1 MNPLKE
7 LSSPVRERG
16 YLLIADMES
25 STQCK
30 YVLDEVQAFNA
41 MRQHNHLVIEH
52 CRTATPVPGLILN
65 SLGDAVV
72 AKFPYKGDPRD
83 ALASC
88 LDAAKQIISA
98 FERTDSIVTR
108 TGKEF
113 RVRSKLLLQS
123 YDAFSYGRRHED
135 VELAE
140 ELVGADIDLAFRLS
154 PVAWRLQV
162 LVTESF
168 LASVIAH
175 SHESENEKRDPQ
187 EILQHAH
194 VARHRGALSG
204 DPLVGISEA
213 FRFDDLEYWVT
224 DARDIARMK
233 GIASTRRVFALAFE
247 SPESL
252 IARNELQ
259 RLTIKIRQD
268 RQAVI
273 LASISLAK
281 NLNDNYI
288 EHVVDKL
295 RDTTNGSRLDSE
307 ITLFAAAKVYGEFD
321 FFFRVSC
328 IDDVSLRRF
337 FDAVR
342 ADSFGVSHIEV
353 RSTITDRLAATR
365 HYDRIFRRFSGKP
378 YEIVLA
384 WFERIPSRDIF
395 AELKLILEQDDAG
408 NNPVELLEVGEV
420 IHHTPVYAIF
430 VCDTLRDYAAFFDQ
444 HGISPT
450 GCRSHVGHI
459 DRPADAQLR
468 YNLVNS
474 VYLPRRLSNE

>member
-1 MNPLKE
+1 MNE
-7 LSSPVRERG
+7 LSKPIRERG
-16 YLLIADMES
+16 FLLIADMES

-41 MRQHNHLVIEH
+41 LRQHNHLVIAH
-52 CRTATPVPGLILN
+52 CQKVQPAPGLILN

-72 AKFPYKGDPRD
+72 AKFPYADDPTD
-83 ALASC
+83 ALVSC
-88 LDAAKQIISA
+88 LRAAKQIVSA
-98 FERTDSIVTR
+98 FENIDPIKTPKGR
-108 TGKEF
+108 EF

-123 YDAFSYGRRHED
+123 YDALSYGRTGD
-135 VELAE
+135 MELAE
-140 ELVGADIDLAFRLS
+140 ELVGADIDVAFRLA

-168 LASVIAH
+168 LSTLMDSPAVSQVVPL
-175 SHESENEKRDPQ
+175 EPQ
-187 EILQHAH
+187 EILERAH
-194 VARHRGALSG
+194 VARHVGALSG
-204 DPLVGISEA
+204 DSLVGISES
-213 FRFDDLEYWVT
+213 FRFDDVDFWVT
-224 DARDIARMK
+224 DARDIARLK
-233 GIASTRRVFALAFE
+233 GIERTRQVFAIAFE

-252 IARNELQ
+252 IERDELQ
-259 RLTIKIRQD
+259 RLTIKVRQD
-268 RQAVI
+268 RHAVI
-273 LASISLAK
+273 LASISLGK

-288 EHVVDKL
+288 EHVIEKL
-295 RDTTNGSRLDSE
+295 RDSATGSRLDSE

-337 FDAVR
+337 FDAIR
-342 ADSFGVSHIEV
+342 ADSFGVSHVEV

-365 HYDRIFRRFSGKP
+365 RYDRIFSQFSGKP

-395 AELKLILEQDDAG
+395 AELKLILDREDAG
-408 NNPVELLEVGEV
+408 SHPVALLEVGEV
-420 IHHTPVYAIF
+420 IHHAPVYAIF
-430 VCDTLRDYAAFFDQ
+430 VCDSLRDYAAFFEQ
-444 HGISPT
+444 HRLSPT

-468 YNLVNS
+468 YSLVNS
-474 VYLPRRLSNE
+474 VYLPRRLPND